1 MSGNNVIRVKWILAM
16 CAMADLTVRRL
27 RILLFWGG
35 EEFESGLYSDARD
48 AAHFGCIDA
57 AKQVGL

>member
-35 EEFESGLYSDARD
+35 EEFES
-48 AAHFGCIDA
+48 
-57 AKQVGL
+57 